1 MAQMI
6 LTIKKNHCYSLY

>member
-6 LTIKKNHCYSLY
+6 L

>member
-6 LTIKKNHCYSLY
+6 QRAW